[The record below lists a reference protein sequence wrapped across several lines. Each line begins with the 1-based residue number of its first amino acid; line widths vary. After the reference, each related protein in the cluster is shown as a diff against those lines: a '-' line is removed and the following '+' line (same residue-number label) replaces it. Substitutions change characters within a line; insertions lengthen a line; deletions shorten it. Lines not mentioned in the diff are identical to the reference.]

1 MMSVMLSESQ
11 SKLAAS
17 DKILLDDI
25 ESIES
30 ALERELNELSHDGFI
45 AAVSLHDA
53 NTLYVSSG
61 ISKSLG
67 YQQDMV
73 IGKVNIHSSLIPSS
87 IEIVNENNRH
97 AIKVHLTSMNF
108 SLLSSSVSVSTQLFV
123 STRSINIC

>member
-1 MMSVMLSESQ
+1 MLSETQ

-30 ALERELNELSHDGFI
+30 ALERELNELSNDGFI

-73 IGKVNIHSSLIPSS
+73 IGKVNAHPY
-87 IEIVNENNRH
+87 
-97 AIKVHLTSMNF
+97 
-108 SLLSSSVSVSTQLFV
+108 LSSSHSFPNQLIF
-123 STRSINIC
+123 